1 MNFFK
6 VKRIAVK
13 MDGSIV
19 FQLTTGDEVRKTEY
33 GYIDL
38 YQNKMTPLFDFN
50 TGDLVGFFNPQEIT
64 MEVEFEE
71 E

>member
-6 VKRIAVK
+6 VKRISVK

-19 FQLTTGDEVRKTEY
+19 FQLTTGDEVRKTEH
-33 GYIDL
+33 GYLDL

-50 TGDLVGFFNPQEIT
+50 TGDLVGFFNSNEIT
-64 MEVEFEE
+64 IEFEE

>member
-6 VKRIAVK
+6 VKHISVK

-19 FQLTTGDEVRKTEY
+19 FQLTTGDEVRKTEC

-50 TGDLVGFFNPQEIT
+50 TGDLVGFFNPKELTI
-64 MEVEFEE
+64 ELEE
-71 E
+71 D

>member
-19 FQLTTGDEVRKTEY
+19 FQLTTGDEVRKTEH
-33 GYIDL
+33 GYFDL

-50 TGDLVGFFNPQEIT
+50 TGDLVGFFNANEIT
-64 MEVEFEE
+64 IEFEE

>member
-6 VKRIAVK
+6 VKRISVK
-13 MDGSIV
+13 MDGTVV
-19 FQLTTGDEVRKTEY
+19 FQLTTGDEVRKTAD

-38 YQNKMTPLFDFN
+38 YLNKMTPLFDFN

-64 MEVEFEE
+64 IELEE
-71 E
+71 D